1 MYFNRILSFFVSITL
16 LCFANTA
23 NAMTQEEKGNVGA
36 CLSAGMFLSTM
47 YKEKPKLT
55 ESLVKQLGVQEYKM
69 LMAAATR
76 AMKRINNLLGSDLTT
91 TKTQIRVNS
100 TIYIE
105 TMKIGGT
112 TALAL
117 LLVTLQTHHK
127 MCKDAPDRWG
137 WPL

>member
-1 MYFNRILSFFVSITL
+1 MYFNKILSLFISISL
-16 LCFANTA
+16 LCFAPTA
-23 NAMTQEEKGNVGA
+23 HAMTQEEKGNVGA
-36 CLSAGMFLSTM
+36 CLSAGVFLSTM
-47 YKEKPKLT
+47 YNNNPKLT
-55 ESLVKQLGVQEYKM
+55 ESLVKQLGVQEYKT

-76 AMKRINNLLGSDLTT
+76 AMKRIKNLSGSDLTT
-91 TKTQIRVNS
+91 TRTQIEVNS
-100 TIYIE
+100 TIYVE

-117 LLVTLQTHHK
+117 LLVALQTHHK